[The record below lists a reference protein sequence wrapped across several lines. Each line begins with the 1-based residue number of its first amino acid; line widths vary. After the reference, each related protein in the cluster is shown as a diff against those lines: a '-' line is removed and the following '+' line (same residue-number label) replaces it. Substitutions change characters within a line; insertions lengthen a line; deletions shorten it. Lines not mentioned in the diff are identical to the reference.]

1 MHCTSMQH
9 RRKFITTR
17 GDRVTTTHRRL
28 HGDSVFRKV
37 IEESEKAIAMKR
49 MHLQPRQPTP
59 LRDADRARSV
69 PPDPRQR
76 GIHGRV
82 TAPLSPSR
90 EVLREGAATAGTT
103 TGWKLFRE
111 STGFPPPAH
120 SPKHPTASL
129 RHDLAAVVASHLYC
143 CW

>member
-1 MHCTSMQH
+1 MLLPRIEGFTAT
-9 RRKFITTR
+9 I
-17 GDRVTTTHRRL
+17 
-28 HGDSVFRKV
+28 FRKV

-103 TGWKLFRE
+103 TG
-111 STGFPPPAH
+111 
-120 SPKHPTASL
+120 
-129 RHDLAAVVASHLYC
+129 
-143 CW
+143 